1 VPELSPP
8 PLAEPYRSALDAA
21 LRFIFD
27 RFEPIGVIASGTI
40 VRGNPSPSSDLDLFV
55 LHRQPWRQR
64 LQRLFGGVPAEI
76 FVNPPERVERY
87 FAEEVA
93 DGRPV
98 TAHMLA
104 TGAVVYASDPAVE
117 RLRARAAEML
127 ASPPRPDPAR
137 LTPLRYGA
145 ACQLEDGLD
154 VAESDPATAQLFLNR
169 AVDSA
174 LALRFRQAGR
184 WQPRDK
190 ERLAELARLDPPLA
204 EAARRFYG
212 ASLPA
217 ERVALARRIVAATA
231 GAEGFFEWE
240 TAPG

>member
-8 PLAEPYRSALDAA
+8 RLTEPYRSALDAA
-21 LRFIFD
+21 LRFVFD

-40 VRGNPSPSSDLDLFV
+40 VRGNPSPSSDLDIFV

-64 LQRLFGGVPAEI
+64 VQRLFGGVPAEI

-87 FAEEVA
+87 FEEEVA
-93 DGRPV
+93 DGRPI

-104 TGAVVYASDPAVE
+104 TGVVVYACDPAVE
-117 RLRARAAEML
+117 RLRARAADLL
-127 ASPPRPDPAR
+127 AAPPPPDPAR
-137 LTPLRYGA
+137 LIALRYGA
-145 ACQLEDGLD
+145 ACQLEDALD
-154 VAESDPATAQLFLNR
+154 VVDADPATAQMFLNR
-169 AVDSA
+169 AVDA
-174 LALRFRQAGR
+174 VLALRFWQAGR

-204 EAARRFYG
+204 EAARRYYG
-212 ASLPA
+212 AARPA
-217 ERVALARRIVAATA
+217 DRVALARRIVEATA
-231 GAEGFFEWE
+231 GAAGFFEWE